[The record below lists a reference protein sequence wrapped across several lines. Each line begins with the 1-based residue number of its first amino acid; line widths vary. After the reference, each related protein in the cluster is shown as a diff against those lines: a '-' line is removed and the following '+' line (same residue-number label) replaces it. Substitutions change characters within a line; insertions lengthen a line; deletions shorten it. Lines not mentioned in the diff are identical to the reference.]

1 MEGEFYFEPG
11 ENEDFLYI
19 SKKLL
24 KDFITASELKILGLQ
39 RQGFYAFA
47 DGVYNDNSFH
57 KVNKYGVVNVEGLEH
72 VESEY
77 RSDIKHFYPHPTQR
91 FTSSQ

>member
-11 ENEDFLYI
+11 ARNEDFLYI

-39 RQGFYAFA
+39 RQGFYALLMA
-47 DGVYNDNSFH
+47 
-57 KVNKYGVVNVEGLEH
+57 
-72 VESEY
+72 
-77 RSDIKHFYPHPTQR
+77 
-91 FTSSQ
+91 FTMTIVFTKSINMVL